1 MVNLQYK
8 QSIADYQAKLK
19 QADITNNQIRLKFED
34 NKAGLAILN
43 KSQAEIAAMISKST
57 DA

>member
-19 QADITNNQIRLKFED
+19 QAEITNNQIRLKFEE
-34 NKAGLAILN
+34 NKAGFAILN
-43 KSQAEIAAMISKST
+43 KSRAEIAAMISKST
-57 DA
+57 GA